1 MLKLFDDVFVAFARR
16 DDLIDPT
23 GKRMSAC
30 CSDLQSRALGGGH
43 KLATR
48 AMHFYA
54 QFAHVFADARAGLDD
69 GLVHFVLNLVDDVR
83 RRGGNKL
90 HDVRPQ
96 RASSRVNNL
105 ELFFDTDG
113 EAVSHEVALRM
124 DLALLGTSKRL
135 SYPASA

>member
-1 MLKLFDDVFVAFARR
+1 
-16 DDLIDPT
+16 
-23 GKRMSAC
+23 MSAC
-30 CSDLQSRALGGGH
+30 CSDLQAGALGGGH

-48 AMHFYA
+48 AMHFDA
-54 QFAHVFADARAGLDD
+54 QLAHVFADARAGLDD

-90 HDVRPQ
+90 HDVRPE